1 MEITSLKAAIKSRL
15 DEIDNYMNN
24 LPSLKVLTWNQQS
37 NKELVGKEYS
47 RIVDLG
53 TDLNRIIM
61 ASEYL
66 QSKILEAISVL
77 NSNLEL
83 EVQQKNM
90 LRKSL
95 DILQNRT
102 KPLYNERPNY
112 TKLEI
117 FYQRLYRDL

>member
-1 MEITSLKAAIKSRL
+1 MELTSIKTAIKERL

-24 LPSLKVLTWNQQS
+24 LPNLKVLDWDKQH
-37 NKELVGKEYS
+37 NKEAVGKEYS
-47 RIVDLG
+47 RIIDLG
-53 TDLNRIIM
+53 TELNRIIM

-66 QSKILEAISVL
+66 QSKIAEAISIL
-77 NSNLEL
+77 NNNLEI
-83 EVQQKNM
+83 EIQQKNM